1 LARLFIFP
9 ILGFVYYLVAI
20 YGMLI
25 FSFQPSN
32 ITFLWLPFALSVIF
46 IHHFGIR
53 ILPFIFMGSFFA
65 NLNGMENGDLSLS
78 IIHTSISALADTIA
92 PYISSFLLKKYV
104 DDKFDSIKGFLP
116 FIMYGVLIPTFI
128 SSVIISINLF
138 FGKYITFDKI
148 FSYILLLIFTDG
160 LGLILIYPIY
170 KYFSKAAITFNE
182 IKIVSLFSIIIFSTT
197 YLSFSYH
204 FLIFLL
210 PAIMLLFAFKIR
222 GDIVAFVL
230 LFVVIELIALSARN
244 ENIFYGK
251 NSEESLLMLMSYIS
265 NLVIVVIGITQH
277 QRNLLKHQLS
287 SLTDALTQTKN
298 RLAYE
303 EAIENEI
310 SYFNQTKIPFSILLF
325 DIDNFKLINDTYN
338 HRIGDLVLIELSS
351 LIQKNIRNS
360 DSLFRIGGEEFII
373 LFPNTTSEITVE
385 VAEKLRIIVEKGL
398 NTINDKTITISI
410 GVTQIKENDTEDSL
424 YRRVDKL
431 LYDSKRTGKNK
442 VTSY

>member
-1 LARLFIFP
+1 
-9 ILGFVYYLVAI
+9 
-20 YGMLI
+20 
-25 FSFQPSN
+25 
-32 ITFLWLPFALSVIF
+32 
-46 IHHFGIR
+46 
-53 ILPFIFMGSFFA
+53 
-65 NLNGMENGDLSLS
+65 
-78 IIHTSISALADTIA
+78 
-92 PYISSFLLKKYV
+92 
-104 DDKFDSIKGFLP
+104 
-116 FIMYGVLIPTFI
+116 MYDVH
-128 SSVIISINLF
+128 
-138 FGKYITFDKI
+138 KW
-148 FSYILLLIFTDG
+148 
-160 LGLILIYPIY
+160 
-170 KYFSKAAITFNE
+170 
-182 IKIVSLFSIIIFSTT
+182 
-197 YLSFSYH
+197 
-204 FLIFLL
+204 
-210 PAIMLLFAFKIR
+210 
-222 GDIVAFVL
+222 
-230 LFVVIELIALSARN
+230 
-244 ENIFYGK
+244 
-251 NSEESLLMLMSYIS
+251 
-265 NLVIVVIGITQH
+265 
-277 QRNLLKHQLS
+277 HQLS

>member
-1 LARLFIFP
+1 VCLCLERLF
-9 ILGFVYYLVAI
+9 YLWI
-20 YGMLI
+20 
-25 FSFQPSN
+25 
-32 ITFLWLPFALSVIF
+32 
-46 IHHFGIR
+46 
-53 ILPFIFMGSFFA
+53 
-65 NLNGMENGDLSLS
+65 
-78 IIHTSISALADTIA
+78 
-92 PYISSFLLKKYV
+92 
-104 DDKFDSIKGFLP
+104 
-116 FIMYGVLIPTFI
+116 
-128 SSVIISINLF
+128 IISE
-138 FGKYITFDKI
+138 YV
-148 FSYILLLIFTDG
+148 
-160 LGLILIYPIY
+160 LGL
-170 KYFSKAAITFNE
+170 T
-182 IKIVSLFSIIIFSTT
+182 
-197 YLSFSYH
+197 
-204 FLIFLL
+204 
-210 PAIMLLFAFKIR
+210 
-222 GDIVAFVL
+222 DQ
-230 LFVVIELIALSARN
+230 
-244 ENIFYGK
+244 NIFYGK

>member
-1 LARLFIFP
+1 
-9 ILGFVYYLVAI
+9 
-20 YGMLI
+20 
-25 FSFQPSN
+25 
-32 ITFLWLPFALSVIF
+32 
-46 IHHFGIR
+46 
-53 ILPFIFMGSFFA
+53 
-65 NLNGMENGDLSLS
+65 
-78 IIHTSISALADTIA
+78 
-92 PYISSFLLKKYV
+92 
-104 DDKFDSIKGFLP
+104 
-116 FIMYGVLIPTFI
+116 
-128 SSVIISINLF
+128 
-138 FGKYITFDKI
+138 
-148 FSYILLLIFTDG
+148 
-160 LGLILIYPIY
+160 
-170 KYFSKAAITFNE
+170 
-182 IKIVSLFSIIIFSTT
+182 
-197 YLSFSYH
+197 
-204 FLIFLL
+204 
-210 PAIMLLFAFKIR
+210 MLLFAFKIR